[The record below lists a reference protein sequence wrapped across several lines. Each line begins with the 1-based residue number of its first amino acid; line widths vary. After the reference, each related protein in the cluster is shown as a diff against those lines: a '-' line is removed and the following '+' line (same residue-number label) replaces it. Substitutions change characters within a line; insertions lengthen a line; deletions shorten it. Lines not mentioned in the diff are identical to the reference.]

1 MFGFVLWLLYGVSVL
16 ITLEDF
22 IAKNPAG
29 KRLVE
34 RLKEGSIKL
43 MEWMAS
49 TDAKESL
56 KGLPKFLGWT
66 IGVLIFSIWALGGKL
81 PREITNVLVFVFV
94 GVVFV
99 WTSFNWFLN
108 FKKQVKELV
117 LPLLLV
123 ASAPWFILLLEKY
136 GEVPAEVALYSRLV
150 PLFSGWGFGYLN
162 EYIFAAFLSGAMVV
176 FMSLSLLIAALMFLA
191 VPALIFLAL
200 ILASKVSRYF
210 LDSKPTWV
218 QSFFIAY
225 HFFMTMYLATVLI

>member
-34 RLKEGSIKL
+34 GVKEGSVRL

-49 TDAKESL
+49 NDAKESL

-66 IGVLIFSIWALGGKL
+66 IGVLIFSIWAVGGKL
-81 PREITNVLVFVFV
+81 PREITNVLVVVFV
-94 GVVFV
+94 GAVFV

-108 FKKQVKELV
+108 FKKQIKESV

-123 ASAPWFILLLEKY
+123 TSTPWFVLLLEKY
-136 GEVPAEVALYSRLV
+136 GEIPDGIALYARVV
-150 PLFSGWGFGYLN
+150 PLFSSWGFGYLN
-162 EYIFAAFLSGAMVV
+162 EYVFAAFLSGAMLL
-176 FMSLSLLIAALMFLA
+176 FMSVSLLIAALLFLVVPVLMFLA
-191 VPALIFLAL
+191 LV
-200 ILASKVSRYF
+200 LASKISRYF
-210 LDSKPTWV
+210 LDNKPTWV
-218 QSFFIAY
+218 LSLFIAY
-225 HFFMTMYLATVLI
+225 YFFMTMYLAIGLI

>member
-34 RLKEGSIKL
+34 GVKEGSIRL

-49 TDAKESL
+49 NDAKESL
-56 KGLPKFLGWT
+56 KGFPKFLSWT
-66 IGVLIFSIWALGGKL
+66 VGVLVFSIWAVGGKL
-81 PREITNVLVFVFV
+81 PREITNVLLVVFI

-108 FKKQVKELV
+108 FKKQIKEMV
-117 LPLLLV
+117 FPLLLV
-123 ASAPWFILLLEKY
+123 VSAPWFILLLEKC
-136 GEVPAEVALYSRLV
+136 GEIPDEIALYSRVL
-150 PLFSGWGFGYLN
+150 PLFSGWGVGYLN
-162 EYIFAAFLSGAMVV
+162 EYIFAALLSGTMLL
-176 FMSLSLLIAALMFLA
+176 FMSISLLIAALLFLV
-191 VPALIFLAL
+191 VPVLIFLAL
-200 ILASKVSRYF
+200 VVASKISRYF

-218 QSFFIAY
+218 LSLFIAY
-225 HFFMTMYLATVLI
+225 YFFMTMYLATGLI